1 MSAISN
7 SLSTNPAPS
16 TTNAFQA
23 LTSEDFIRIMFSE
36 LTNQDP
42 SAPNDSKEL
51 LQQIGTIRSIE
62 SDLQLTDR
70 LEEIAL
76 QNEISASGTLLGA
89 FVVGLTDSGTESQ
102 GFVDSVSVTREG
114 TILNLSSNQRVRLK
128 AVKQV
133 IDPALIQPVSN
144 TSTTAAASRPATTTE
159 SPAPSA

>member
-1 MSAISN
+1 MSAIGS
-7 SLSTNPAPS
+7 SLGTNPAPS
-16 TTNAFQA
+16 TTNAFQT

-70 LEEIAL
+70 LEEIAI

-89 FVVGLTDSGTESQ
+89 FVVGLTDSGTKTQ

-128 AVKQV
+128 SVSQV
-133 IDPALIQPVSN
+133 IDPALIQPAPTES
-144 TSTTAAASRPATTTE
+144 STASRSASTAPTDTAPA
-159 SPAPSA
+159 A